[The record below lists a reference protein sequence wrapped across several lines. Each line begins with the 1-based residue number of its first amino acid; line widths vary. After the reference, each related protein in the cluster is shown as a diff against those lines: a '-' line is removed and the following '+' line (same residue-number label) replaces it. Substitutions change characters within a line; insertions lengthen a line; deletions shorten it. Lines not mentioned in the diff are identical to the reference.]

1 MLKLILADDEE
12 MIRES
17 IRALI
22 DWNSIGVE
30 VVASCKNGPETLQA
44 ILTLHPDI
52 VMTDIKMPGMSGLD
66 LIAEVY
72 NRKDLMAD
80 FEYAKQSIAY
90 RVSNYLLK
98 PCNENQIIEAVK
110 KASAEIR
117 KRKKIKELIPD
128 TALTDVPRYQYKD
141 YINQTLDYIDTHFS
155 DPELSLKK
163 IASDVLFM
171 NVDYLSREFLR
182 QTGQKFTDYL
192 TKLRITKAKAL
203 LKNASYEKIYV
214 VAEQVGFSNNP
225 QYFVQ
230 LFKAATGQTPKA
242 WAKMQQISEKET

>member
-1 MLKLILADDEE
+1 M
-12 MIRES
+12 
-17 IRALI
+17 
-22 DWNSIGVE
+22 
-30 VVASCKNGPETLQA
+30 
-44 ILTLHPDI
+44 
-52 VMTDIKMPGMSGLD
+52 
-66 LIAEVY
+66 
-72 NRKDLMAD
+72 
-80 FEYAKQSIAY
+80 
-90 RVSNYLLK
+90 
-98 PCNENQIIEAVK
+98 
-110 KASAEIR
+110 
-117 KRKKIKELIPD
+117 
-128 TALTDVPRYQYKD
+128 
-141 YINQTLDYIDTHFS
+141 
-155 DPELSLKK
+155 KK

-242 WAKMQQISEKET
+242 WAKMQQARKKKHNCLSFSNVICFTQNFVFQKVRFSFMKTIQ

>member
-1 MLKLILADDEE
+1 MRSDSVKTGTAQAPHRSLFNALGFTEE
-12 MIRES
+12 ERRRPMI
-17 IRALI
+17 
-22 DWNSIGVE
+22 G
-30 VVASCKNGPETLQA
+30 
-44 ILTLHPDI
+44 I
-52 VMTDIKMPGMSGLD
+52 VSSFNEIVPGHMNLD
-66 LIAEVY
+66 KIT
-72 NRKDLMAD
+72 
-80 FEYAKQSIAY
+80 
-90 RVSNYLLK
+90 
-98 PCNENQIIEAVK
+98 EAVK
-110 KASAEIR
+110 KASVEIR

-192 TKLRITKAKAL
+192 TKQRITKAKAL
-203 LKNASYEKIYV
+203 LKNASYEKINV
-214 VAEQVGFSNNP
+214 IAEQVGFSNNP
-225 QYFVQ
+225 QYFAQ

-242 WAKMQQISEKET
+242 WAKMQQASEKET

>member
-1 MLKLILADDEE
+1 MTEFIL
-12 MIRES
+12 
-17 IRALI
+17 L
-22 DWNSIGVE
+22 
-30 VVASCKNGPETLQA
+30 
-44 ILTLHPDI
+44 
-52 VMTDIKMPGMSGLD
+52 SG
-66 LIAEVY
+66 Y
-72 NRKDLMAD
+72 AD
-80 FEYAKQSIAY
+80 FEYAKQAITY

-110 KASAEIR
+110 KASVEIR

-242 WAKMQQISEKET
+242 WAKMQQASEKET

>member
-72 NRKDLMAD
+72 NRKDLMIEFILLSGYAD
-80 FEYAKQSIAY
+80 FEYAKQAIAY
-90 RVSNYLLK
+90 RVST
-98 PCNENQIIEAVK
+98 I
-110 KASAEIR
+110 
-117 KRKKIKELIPD
+117 
-128 TALTDVPRYQYKD
+128 
-141 YINQTLDYIDTHFS
+141 F
-155 DPELSLKK
+155 
-163 IASDVLFM
+163 
-171 NVDYLSREFLR
+171 
-182 QTGQKFTDYL
+182 
-192 TKLRITKAKAL
+192 
-203 LKNASYEKIYV
+203 
-214 VAEQVGFSNNP
+214 
-225 QYFVQ
+225 
-230 LFKAATGQTPKA
+230 
-242 WAKMQQISEKET
+242 

>member
-1 MLKLILADDEE
+1 MHPDLSRA
-12 MIRES
+12 ES
-17 IRALI
+17 C
-22 DWNSIGVE
+22 SE
-30 VVASCKNGPETLQA
+30 YPEIPGYHSRKDIFLFPVQISSHPQRQSDTKQA
-44 ILTLHPDI
+44 IT
-52 VMTDIKMPGMSGLD
+52 
-66 LIAEVY
+66 
-72 NRKDLMAD
+72 
-80 FEYAKQSIAY
+80 Y

-128 TALTDVPRYQYKD
+128 TALTDAPRYQYKD

-242 WAKMQQISEKET
+242 WAKMQQASEKET

>member
-30 VVASCKNGPETLQA
+30 VVASCKNGPETLQE

-72 NRKDLMAD
+72 NRKDLMTEFILLSGYAD
-80 FEYAKQSIAY
+80 FEYAKQAITY

-182 QTGQKFTDYL
+182 QTGQKRTTSPNCVSQKQKPF
-192 TKLRITKAKAL
+192 
-203 LKNASYEKIYV
+203 
-214 VAEQVGFSNNP
+214 
-225 QYFVQ
+225 
-230 LFKAATGQTPKA
+230 
-242 WAKMQQISEKET
+242 